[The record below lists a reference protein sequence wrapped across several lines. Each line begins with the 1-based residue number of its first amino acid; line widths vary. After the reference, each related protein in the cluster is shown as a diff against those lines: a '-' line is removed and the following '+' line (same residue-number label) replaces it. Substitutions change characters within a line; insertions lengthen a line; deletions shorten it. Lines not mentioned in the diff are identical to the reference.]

1 MPVSRIPYRQSRRL
15 RRADP
20 KDNQDDD
27 LWETY
32 DETLLT
38 VKSEP
43 DAAPPLLDAPAPVI
57 HDMSSPEPAQH
68 IPRPRNAFICFR
80 SDYVKAQKNAAANSK
95 PKALDQTAMSCGAG
109 DAWRKMDEGEREP
122 YVLMALAEKAAHALK
137 YPDYRYAPGSA
148 TGVARKVRK
157 PKARRASTV
166 TSDASDEPMRPTSP
180 AVSKPRPSRK
190 YETNP
195 PASRPTSRRKSN
207 AVAPRS
213 RRTPPSPAPA
223 PAPVSILPPIE
234 PTPDVPEVP
243 EAPAPAPVT
252 PLESAPDVPEA
263 PEPVPAPATYEDSN
277 DKISIDKSPVRPSGY
292 DRPPTHF
299 GFKRALSPTVVEAL
313 TLPCPAS
320 PATQNDAF
328 SSRAPSPSPS
338 PSPSPAVEWDGWLY
352 TPLELPEEEELHF
365 GAPLEAFGFYH
376 PWNLDSDLS
385 DPGVLAEI

>member
-43 DAAPPLLDAPAPVI
+43 DTAPPLLDAPAPVI
-57 HDMSSPEPAQH
+57 PDTSSPEPAQH

-80 SDYVKAQKNAAANSK
+80 SDFVKAQKTAAANSK

-137 YPDYRYAPGSA
+137 YPPT
-148 TGVARKVRK
+148 TGM
-157 PKARRASTV
+157 RRG
-166 TSDASDEPMRPTSP
+166 
-180 AVSKPRPSRK
+180 PRPSYLRK

-223 PAPVSILPPIE
+223 PAPVSVLPPME
-234 PTPDVPEVP
+234 PTPDVPEAP
-243 EAPAPAPVT
+243 EAPAPASMT
-252 PLESAPDVPEA
+252 PLEPAPDALEVLA
-263 PEPVPAPATYEDSN
+263 PAPASYEDSN
-277 DKISIDKSPVRPSGY
+277 AKLSIDRSPVRPSGY

-313 TLPCPAS
+313 TLTSALSPCLRSPS
-320 PATQNDAF
+320 PAMPNE
-328 SSRAPSPSPS
+328 RAPSPPR
-338 PSPSPAVEWDGWLY
+338 AVEWDGWLY

-365 GAPLEAFGFYH
+365 GAPVEAFGFYH
-376 PWNLDSDLS
+376 PWSFDDQ
-385 DPGVLAEI
+385 VLAEI